1 MDNPKIYKVSSLL
14 RHGAP
19 KGRCAIPPRRR
30 SAHVGAGPQGS
41 WGDPKHQ
48 PGLKSKSMVPKISG
62 FGGFPKWW
70 YHSWMVFLCLFDG
83 SWKILMENQ

>member
-1 MDNPKIYKVSSLL
+1 MVLKKHVPYQDCHLEGYAPLMDNPKIYKVSSLL

-19 KGRCAIPPRRR
+19 KGRCAIPPQRR

-48 PGLKSKSMVPKISG
+48 PGLKSKAMVPKISR
-62 FGGFPKWW
+62 FGGFP
-70 YHSWMVFLCLFDG
+70 
-83 SWKILMENQ
+83 

>member
-1 MDNPKIYKVSSLL
+1 MPYAPLMDNPKIYKVSSLL

-41 WGDPKHQ
+41 WGDPQTSARAEIQIH
-48 PGLKSKSMVPKISG
+48 GPKDFQIW
-62 FGGFPKWW
+62 GFPK
-70 YHSWMVFLCLFDG
+70 MVVP
-83 SWKILMENQ
+83 